1 MQNDVQV
8 FRLAG
13 LNKSRVEKIFSNF
26 SKSRI
31 LIVGDI
37 MLDRYLWGS
46 VSRISPE
53 APVPVVEISKEEH
66 LLGGAANVAN
76 NISALGGKPM
86 LVGVVGDDDFA
97 VKLNARLTAEKF
109 DIGGIFTDENRPT
122 TVKTRIIAQNQQVVR
137 ADREKTGDISDNLV
151 KEIIDYIKKNFSE
164 VSAVIISDYGKGV
177 INAELLDYL
186 ISICNEKEIF
196 IAVDPKETHFFDY
209 QRVSTITPNHQEAGF
224 VVGKKIKDDAT
235 LVDVGWQ
242 LLDRLKAKSLLI
254 TLGEKGMALF
264 ENGPK
269 GSTKRSLTR
278 IPAMAL
284 KVYDVT
290 GAGDTVVATL
300 TIAVAAGASLKEAA
314 IIANIAAG
322 EVVAQ
327 VGTAQVSMEKL
338 KKLVLERL

>member
-97 VKLNARLTAEKF
+97 V
-109 DIGGIFTDENRPT
+109 
-122 TVKTRIIAQNQQVVR
+122 
-137 ADREKTGDISDNLV
+137 
-151 KEIIDYIKKNFSE
+151 
-164 VSAVIISDYGKGV
+164 
-177 INAELLDYL
+177 
-186 ISICNEKEIF
+186 
-196 IAVDPKETHFFDY
+196 
-209 QRVSTITPNHQEAGF
+209 
-224 VVGKKIKDDAT
+224 
-235 LVDVGWQ
+235 
-242 LLDRLKAKSLLI
+242 
-254 TLGEKGMALF
+254 
-264 ENGPK
+264 
-269 GSTKRSLTR
+269 
-278 IPAMAL
+278 
-284 KVYDVT
+284 
-290 GAGDTVVATL
+290 
-300 TIAVAAGASLKEAA
+300 
-314 IIANIAAG
+314 
-322 EVVAQ
+322 
-327 VGTAQVSMEKL
+327 
-338 KKLVLERL
+338 